1 METSCHHV
9 RIIQLIGDWWLLSH
23 ENRTNQKKSQT
34 QNFGK
39 ISPVEDFRL
48 PIGNNILDSEYLPL
62 VVYYVEKKVL
72 EFVLFRRGSKPP
84 LRNPLP
90 SDLKDYLLQNE
101 GTKFTLSQKGAEQL
115 VKGE

>member
-1 METSCHHV
+1 M
-9 RIIQLIGDWWLLSH
+9 IFQLIGDCFVFLV
-23 ENRTNQKKSQT
+23 
-34 QNFGK
+34 FGK
-39 ISPVEDFRL
+39 ISPVKDFRL
-48 PIGNNILDSEYLPL
+48 PDSIPSLL
-62 VVYYVEKKVL
+62 VVYYVERKKVL

-84 LRNPLP
+84 LINPLP

>member
-1 METSCHHV
+1 ML
-9 RIIQLIGDWWLLSH
+9 R
-23 ENRTNQKKSQT
+23 
-34 QNFGK
+34 
-39 ISPVEDFRL
+39 
-48 PIGNNILDSEYLPL
+48 
-62 VVYYVEKKVL
+62 EKKRL
-72 EFVLFRRGSKPP
+72 KFELFRRGSKPP